1 MGRDI
6 ELRSVEQLAEIGAC
20 HSVMMELRPHL
31 KDAGSFVRQVM
42 RQREHGYRLSAAWHA
57 DRIVGVI
64 GYRFQE
70 NLLYGRFVFVDDL
83 VVHQEFRRDGVG
95 ARLLSVARAMHGKQP
110 AGISCSIRVCTWRW
124 PSASIF
130 AKDCSPMPWAFP
142 RHSLTP
148 MAQCHSADASVARL
162 AYRAQKFDCAQAS
175 PRPVGQG
182 TLTNISGALVG
193 MRVM

>member
-42 RQREHGYRLSAAWHA
+42 RQREHGYRLSAAWHG

-64 GYRFQE
+64 GYRLQE

-95 ARLLSVARAMHGKQP
+95 ARLLSVARAY
-110 AGISCSIRVCTWRW
+110 ARETSC
-124 PSASIF
+124 
-130 AKDCSPMPWAFP
+130 
-142 RHSLTP
+142 RHFVLDTGLH
-148 MAQCHSADASVARL
+148 MALAQRFYFRQGLLAHAMGFSETLFDADGAAPL
-162 AYRAQKFDCAQAS
+162 APF
-175 PRPVGQG
+175 
-182 TLTNISGALVG
+182 GAPK
-193 MRVM
+193 

>member
-42 RQREHGYRLSAAWHA
+42 RQREHGYRLSAAWHG

-64 GYRFQE
+64 GYRLQE

-83 VVHQEFRRDGVG
+83 VVQQEFRRDGVG
-95 ARLLSVARAMHGKQP
+95 ARLLSVARAY
-110 AGISCSIRVCTWRW
+110 ARETSCRHFVLDTGLHMALAQRFYFRQGLLAHAMGFSETLFDDRCRRDTPLMQVPRVGVGVG
-124 PSASIF
+124 PEA
-130 AKDCSPMPWAFP
+130 CSCLSSRRTFEM
-142 RHSLTP
+142 
-148 MAQCHSADASVARL
+148 
-162 AYRAQKFDCAQAS
+162 
-175 PRPVGQG
+175 RPLHRGEAVRPQD
-182 TLTNISGALVG
+182 
-193 MRVM
+193 